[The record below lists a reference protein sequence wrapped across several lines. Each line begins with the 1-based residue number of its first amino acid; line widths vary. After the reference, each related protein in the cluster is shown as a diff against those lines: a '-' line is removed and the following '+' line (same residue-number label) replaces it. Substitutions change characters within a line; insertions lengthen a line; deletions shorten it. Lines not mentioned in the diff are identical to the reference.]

1 MFDLAYRALVEQKE
15 ILFRAMLSAARYENH
30 AEKQW
35 CLRQLE
41 RIDALMLEH
50 FDKPAT

>member
-15 ILFRAMLSAARYENH
+15 ILLRAMLSAARYENH

-35 CLRQLE
+35 CIRQLE
-41 RIDALMLEH
+41 QVDAMLLAH
-50 FDKPAT
+50 FDKPTT